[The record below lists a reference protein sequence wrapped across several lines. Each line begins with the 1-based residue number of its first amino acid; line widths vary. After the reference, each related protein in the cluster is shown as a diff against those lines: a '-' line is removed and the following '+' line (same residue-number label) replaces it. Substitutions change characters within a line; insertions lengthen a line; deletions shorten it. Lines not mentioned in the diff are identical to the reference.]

1 VFDYLLRNMVLF
13 ANEFPLMERF
23 SYFFGSSSIPLIF
36 SSQAKPS
43 QAKPSQAKPS
53 QAKPS
58 LNPTYRNETKSV
70 LGS

>member
-53 QAKPS
+53 

>member
-43 QAKPSQAKPS
+43 QAKPS
-53 QAKPS
+53 